1 MIPGSGVPCGDKSVG
16 KERVRRNGELGRGRE
31 APSRDI
37 PGQSLP
43 KIQARGRR
51 RADRESRWRRLCDTI
66 GERDSTPKAR
76 CAWRRPLGRFLHQIL
91 WRGVTREAADRVCTD
106 VSSAPWPVRK
116 GQLRF
121 CTFSSRFA
129 SSRARSERSG
139 WVSFAAKSSKYSR
152 LLPRVLP
159 LKWMYPRSKSTSG
172 STSLSD

>member
-1 MIPGSGVPCGDKSVG
+1 MIPRSEVLCGDKSVG
-16 KERVRRNGELGRGRE
+16 KERVRRNRDLGRGRE

-37 PGQSLP
+37 PGRSLP
-43 KIQARGRR
+43 RIQAHGSGESMEASLRHYRGR
-51 RADRESRWRRLCDTI
+51 D
-66 GERDSTPKAR
+66 GTPKAR

-91 WRGVTREAADRVCTD
+91 WRGVTREAADRVCAD
-106 VSSAPWPVRK
+106 VSSAAWPVRK

-139 WVSFAAKSSKYSR
+139 WVSFAAKRSKYSR